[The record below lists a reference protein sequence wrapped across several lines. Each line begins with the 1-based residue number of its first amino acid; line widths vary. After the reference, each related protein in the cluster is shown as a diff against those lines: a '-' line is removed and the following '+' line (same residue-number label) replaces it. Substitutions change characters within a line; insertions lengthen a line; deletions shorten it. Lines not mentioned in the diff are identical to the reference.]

1 MKIVNEKIIEKWRPI
16 LESANIKSNFEIFS
30 EFCEKQIMKNT
41 QTRTTLENISGDRI
55 LPINIKLLSLLELEN
70 KEVILS
76 NTSKNFLLDF
86 YIDGE
91 DYSSSIDMIDRT
103 ILTTCQK
110 FIKEKLEIY
119 NTIILNDC
127 IRSISFISE
136 ASLKPKVLIHLN
148 VDFQ

>member
-1 MKIVNEKIIEKWRPI
+1 MNEKIIEKWRPI
-16 LESANIKSNFEIFS
+16 LESVNIKSNFEIFS
-30 EFCEKQIMKNT
+30 EFCENQMMKN
-41 QTRTTLENISGDRI
+41 ISDDINI

-76 NTSKNFLLDF
+76 NSSKDFLLEF

-91 DYSSSIDMIDRT
+91 DYSPSIDMIDST

-110 FIKEKLEIY
+110 YINEKLEIY

-136 ASLKPKVLIHLN
+136 ATLKPKVLIHLN

>member
-1 MKIVNEKIIEKWRPI
+1 MNEKIIEKWRPI

-30 EFCEKQIMKNT
+30 EFCEKQIMKN
-41 QTRTTLENISGDRI
+41 ISDDINI

-76 NTSKNFLLDF
+76 NTSKDFLLEF
-86 YIDGE
+86 YIDDG
-91 DYSSSIDMIDRT
+91 YSYLSSMDMIDNT

-110 FIKEKLEIY
+110 LINKKLEIY

-127 IRSISFISE
+127 IRSILFISE
-136 ASLKPKVLIHLN
+136 ATLKPKLLIHLN

>member
-1 MKIVNEKIIEKWRPI
+1 MNEKIIEKWRPI

-30 EFCEKQIMKNT
+30 EFCENQMMKST
-41 QTRTTLENISGDRI
+41 QFRTSLENISDDRNI

-70 KEVILS
+70 KEVILY
-76 NTSKNFLLDF
+76 NTSKDFLLEF
-86 YIDGE
+86 YIDDG
-91 DYSSSIDMIDRT
+91 YSYLSSMDMIDST

-110 FIKEKLEIY
+110 YINEKLEIY

-136 ASLKPKVLIHLN
+136 ATLKPKVLIHLN

>member
-41 QTRTTLENISGDRI
+41 QTRTTLENI
-55 LPINIKLLSLLELEN
+55 
-70 KEVILS
+70 
-76 NTSKNFLLDF
+76 
-86 YIDGE
+86 
-91 DYSSSIDMIDRT
+91 DRT

-110 FIKEKLEIY
+110 FINEKLEIY